1 MTTIVESRTDSGA
14 SYASAVGGGAEVVE
28 ALDALRRHLDQRPTE
43 YAVVLGPNVHLE
55 GAIKLAESLR
65 VTRPTLSVILL
76 RHRVDA
82 NVLTEA
88 LRSGMREVVEERDLT
103 GLGQAVRR
111 AYTLSEAL
119 GGNDV
124 TSENE
129 GAGKVITVFSAK
141 GGVGKTTI
149 STNLAVLLARAG
161 HSTCLIDLDLAFGD
175 VAVSLQI
182 LPTRTFVD
190 AVPMGG
196 ELDPASLESL
206 LTPYR
211 DGLMTLI
218 APLQPTAKD
227 TIPPELVGR
236 VLDMLKQ
243 RFDYIVVDTAP
254 AFDDHVLKAFDHT
267 DLLLLLLTLD
277 VPAVK
282 AAKIA
287 LETLD
292 LINYPRDRVR
302 LILNRA
308 DSKVGLGGFEV
319 EKALGAKVMASI
331 PSAREVP
338 ASINRGEP
346 ITTAHPRHPVT
357 QALEELARLCVAKVS
372 TPNATADSTAP
383 AEAGGHRSRS
393 RFARKARA

>member
-1 MTTIVESRTDSGA
+1 VTAAAIPLAADDVSIPVRRSRAEREAIVLDTAERLFATRSSRS
-14 SYASAVGGGAEVVE
+14 VGMDELV
-28 ALDALRRHLDQRPTE
+28 
-43 YAVVLGPNVHLE
+43 
-55 GAIKLAESLR
+55 
-65 VTRPTLSVILL
+65 
-76 RHRVDA
+76 
-82 NVLTEA
+82 
-88 LRSGMREVVEERDLT
+88 RET
-103 GLGQAVRR
+103 GLGKMTVYRLFKSKDDLLISWFEMRMTQVNAALRAAIDQAPPPEQLHAFIRTYLQLVQDEPGAAEVLTIELRQSSKFMKEYENPQFVDFLR
-111 AYTLSEAL
+111 ML
-119 GGNDV
+119 GGLIA
-124 TSENE
+124 
-129 GAGKVITVFSAK
+129 AGQE
-141 GGVGKTTI
+141 
-149 STNLAVLLARAG
+149 R
-161 HSTCLIDLDLAFGD
+161 
-175 VAVSLQI
+175 
-182 LPTRTFVD
+182 
-190 AVPMGG
+190 G